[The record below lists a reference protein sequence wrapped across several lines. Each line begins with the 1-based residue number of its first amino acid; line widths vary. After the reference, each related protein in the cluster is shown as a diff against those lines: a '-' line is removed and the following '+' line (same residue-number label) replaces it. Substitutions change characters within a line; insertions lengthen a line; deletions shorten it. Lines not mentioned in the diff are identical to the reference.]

1 MQPPSTPFPTRRI
14 LRMWWP
20 LAASWLL
27 MGAELPLFTA
37 FVARMAFP
45 EVNLAAYGSV
55 VFPVSLVVEA
65 PIIMLL
71 AASTALSSNWDD
83 YRKLRRFMLTAGSL
97 LTLVHVA
104 IAFTPLYDFVAAG
117 LIGAPA
123 EVVEPARLGLRIM
136 TPWTFSIAYRR
147 FYQGVLIRFDRS
159 RAVGLG
165 TLVRLGVNTLVLAS
179 GYLHGGVSGIVV
191 GTCAIACAV
200 LAEAFFVGWC
210 VRPVVRERLRNVA
223 TRGEPL
229 TRARFLRFYVPL
241 AMTPLLTLVIQPIG
255 AAAMSRMPLT
265 LPSLAAWPAVHG
277 LVFIPRGVGMA
288 YNEVVVALFGE
299 PGAPRALRRFTRI
312 LASILMVLL
321 LAFAVT
327 PLAGLWFEQFS
338 GLSPELSDL
347 CRTSVLL
354 SLLMPGYTVLQS
366 WFQGLLVARQ
376 ETRAIT
382 EAVALYLIVV
392 SIVLAIGVRTQAWTG
407 VYYAIAAFSL
417 GGVLQTTWLWWRS
430 RAVSGRD

>member
-1 MQPPSTPFPTRRI
+1 
-14 LRMWWP
+14 
-20 LAASWLL
+20 
-27 MGAELPLFTA
+27 
-37 FVARMAFP
+37 
-45 EVNLAAYGSV
+45 
-55 VFPVSLVVEA
+55 
-65 PIIMLL
+65 
-71 AASTALSSNWDD
+71 
-83 YRKLRRFMLTAGSL
+83 
-97 LTLVHVA
+97 
-104 IAFTPLYDFVAAG
+104 
-117 LIGAPA
+117 
-123 EVVEPARLGLRIM
+123 
-136 TPWTFSIAYRR
+136 
-147 FYQGVLIRFDRS
+147 
-159 RAVGLG
+159 
-165 TLVRLGVNTLVLAS
+165 
-179 GYLHGGVSGIVV
+179 
-191 GTCAIACAV
+191 
-200 LAEAFFVGWC
+200 
-210 VRPVVRERLRNVA
+210 
-223 TRGEPL
+223 
-229 TRARFLRFYVPL
+229 
-241 AMTPLLTLVIQPIG
+241 
-255 AAAMSRMPLT
+255 MSRMPLT

-299 PGAPRALRRFTRI
+299 QGAPRALRRFTRI